1 LPRRKG
7 VKAEILVKLEFFNRN
22 ASVKDRIGVSTIDA
36 MEASGVI
43 RPQTAPAIQA
53 SRSSPRRGYRP
64 ILVTP
69 DSMSIERHKMLT
81 LLGAELMLTPATD
94 AMKDAIARAEEIAR
108 TTGDTVIRQQFKN
121 PANPRDSRAP
131 RPRRSGGHGR
141 EGDIFVAGVPTPR
154 VRRAM
159 TPSPPEFPPR
169 RERCRSIAPFDGL

>member
-53 SRSSPRRGYRP
+53 SRSWPRRGYRP

-108 TTGDTVIRQQFKN
+108 ITGDTVIRQQFKN
-121 PANPRDSRAP
+121 PAYPRDSGAP
-131 RPRRSGGHGR
+131 RPRRSGRIWAGR
-141 EGDIFVAGVPTPR
+141 RHICCRRRYRRR
-154 VRRAM
+154 V
-159 TPSPPEFPPR
+159 
-169 RERCRSIAPFDGL
+169 

>member
-53 SRSSPRRGYRP
+53 SRSWPRRGYRP

-131 RPRRSGGHGR
+131 RPRRSGRIWAGR
-141 EGDIFVAGVPTPR
+141 RHICCRRRYRRPR
-154 VRRAM
+154 V